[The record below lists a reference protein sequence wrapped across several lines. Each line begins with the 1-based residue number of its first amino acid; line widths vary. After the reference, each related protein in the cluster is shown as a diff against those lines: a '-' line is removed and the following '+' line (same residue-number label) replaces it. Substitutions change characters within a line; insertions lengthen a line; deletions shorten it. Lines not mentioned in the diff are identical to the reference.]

1 MIRYFKEEP
10 LQHWYNNNYTKE
22 EKLQIVI
29 DLQNDYE
36 NGLLSQETI
45 AWIVNN
51 KRFGEFSC
59 RLIIQDML
67 KKGII
72 KKDFTGN
79 FTTEELLT
87 MGKKEYDL

>member
-1 MIRYFKEEP
+1 MRYFKEEP
-10 LQHWYNNNYTKE
+10 LEHSYNNSYTKE

-87 MGKKEYDL
+87 IGKNEYDL

>member
-1 MIRYFKEEP
+1 MRYFKEEP
-10 LQHWYNNNYTKE
+10 LQHWYNNNFTKE

-51 KRFGEFSC
+51 NVTLSVVG
-59 RLIIQDML
+59 D
-67 KKGII
+67 
-72 KKDFTGN
+72 
-79 FTTEELLT
+79 TTPFL
-87 MGKKEYDL
+87 

>member
-1 MIRYFKEEP
+1 MRYFKEEP
-10 LQHWYNNNYTKE
+10 LEHSYNNSYTKE
-22 EKLQIVI
+22 EKLQIVL
-29 DLQNDYE
+29 DLWQDYE

-51 KRFGEFSC
+51 KRFGDFSC

-79 FTTEELLT
+79 FTTEEILT
-87 MGKKEYDL
+87 IGKKEYDL

>member
-1 MIRYFKEEP
+1 MRYFKEEP
-10 LQHWYNNNYTKE
+10 LEHSYNISYTKE
-22 EKLQIVI
+22 EKLQIVL
-29 DLQNDYE
+29 DLWHDYE

-87 MGKKEYDL
+87 IGKKEYDL

>member
-1 MIRYFKEEP
+1 MRYFKEKP

-36 NGLLSQETI
+36 NGLLSQEVI

-51 KRFGEFSC
+51 KRFGDFSC

-79 FTTEELLT
+79 FTTEEILT
-87 MGKKEYDL
+87 IGKKEYDL

>member
-10 LQHWYNNNYTKE
+10 LEHSYNYRYTKE
-22 EKLQIVI
+22 EKLQIVL
-29 DLQNDYE
+29 DLWQDYE

-51 KRFGEFSC
+51 KRFGDFSC

>member
-1 MIRYFKEEP
+1 MRYFKEEP
-10 LQHWYNNNYTKE
+10 LEHSYNNRYTKE
-22 EKLQIVI
+22 EKLQIVL
-29 DLQNDYE
+29 DLWQDYE

-51 KRFGEFSC
+51 KRFGDFSC

-87 MGKKEYDL
+87 IGKKEYDL

>member
-1 MIRYFKEEP
+1 MRYFKEEP
-10 LQHWYNNNYTKE
+10 LEHSYNNRYTKE
-22 EKLQIVI
+22 EKLQIVL
-29 DLQNDYE
+29 DLWQDYE
-36 NGLLSQETI
+36 NGLLSQEVI

-51 KRFGEFSC
+51 KRFGDFSC

>member
-1 MIRYFKEEP
+1 MRYFKEEP
-10 LQHWYNNNYTKE
+10 LEHFYNNRYTKE
-22 EKLQIVI
+22 EKLQIVL
-29 DLQNDYE
+29 DLWEDYE

-51 KRFGEFSC
+51 KRFGDFSC

-87 MGKKEYDL
+87 IGKKEYDL

>member
-1 MIRYFKEEP
+1 MRYFKEEP
-10 LQHWYNNNYTKE
+10 LEHSYNNRYTKE
-22 EKLQIVI
+22 EKLQIVL
-29 DLQNDYE
+29 DLWQDYE
-36 NGLLSQETI
+36 NGLLSQEVI

-51 KRFGEFSC
+51 KRFGDFSC

-79 FTTEELLT
+79 FTTEEILT
-87 MGKKEYDL
+87 IGKKEYDL

>member
-1 MIRYFKEEP
+1 MRYFKEEP

-51 KRFGEFSC
+51 KRFV
-59 RLIIQDML
+59 
-67 KKGII
+67 
-72 KKDFTGN
+72 
-79 FTTEELLT
+79 
-87 MGKKEYDL
+87 

>member
-1 MIRYFKEEP
+1 MRYFKEEP
-10 LQHWYNNNYTKE
+10 LEHSYNNSYTKE
-22 EKLQIVI
+22 EKLQIVL
-29 DLQNDYE
+29 DLWQDYE

-51 KRFGEFSC
+51 KRFAEFSC

-87 MGKKEYDL
+87 IGKKEYDL

>member
-1 MIRYFKEEP
+1 MRYFKEEP
-10 LQHWYNNNYTKE
+10 LEHSYNNSYTKE
-22 EKLQIVI
+22 EKLQIVL
-29 DLQNDYE
+29 DLWQDYE

-51 KRFGEFSC
+51 KRFGDFSC

-87 MGKKEYDL
+87 IGKKEYDL